1 MSPPATAIER
11 VHATVV
17 ALAGRAALI
26 RGPSGSGKSDLAL
39 RCLALPPLPGFTER
53 PELVA
58 DDQVE
63 ITRAG
68 DGLDAR
74 APRAIA
80 GKIEV
85 RGVGILDLPYRPVAR
100 LALVVDLVAAHDV
113 PRFPLDEKTVEFL
126 GVALPVAQLAPFEPS
141 TPVKLLLALSAA
153 RAPLTPP

>member
-1 MSPPATAIER
+1 MSPAIER

-39 RCLALPPLPGFTER
+39 RCLALPPLPGHTER

-74 APRAIA
+74 PPRAIA

-100 LALVVDLVAAHDV
+100 LALVVDLVAARDV
-113 PRFPLDEKTVEFL
+113 PRFPLDEKTAEFL
-126 GVALPVAQLAPFEPS
+126 GVTLPVAQLAPFEPS

-153 RAPLTPP
+153 REPLTPP